1 MHCLRCFFLFFLI
14 ILLTDCTKKDIV
26 QDLVLPA
33 DTALDFPRYALVIEP
48 YVTFRDKPSDDGI
61 SSSHAREGDV
71 FEIDAIKVETQNDRQ
86 VLWVKLKDAGWISS
100 SFIYIYS
107 TKEKAVTASKKLK

>member
-1 MHCLRCFFLFFLI
+1 M
-14 ILLTDCTKKDIV
+14 LLTSCTKKDIV
-26 QDLVLPA
+26 ENVILPK

-61 SSSHAREGDV
+61 TSSHAREGEV
-71 FEIDAIKVETQNDRQ
+71 FEVDAIKVETQNDSQ

-100 SFIYIYS
+100 IFVRLYS
-107 TKEKAVTASKKLK
+107 TKEKASTASKKLK